1 MAKNDVKYVL
11 AYVKQILFLAQSLEI
26 CLKSITN
33 LIVTISA
40 KFIFLRASAVANN
53 MLEKPLGSLGLSG
66 TTIKVMIENI
76 LTMRFVSK
84 YIYLDI
90 FILGTGFL
98 ENVKI
103 MLIDK
108 TDGQNPKKREDY
120 WRRTLKTYA
129 PFGLNVEDSV

>member
-66 TTIKVMIENI
+66 TTVNVMIGNK
-76 LTMRFVSK
+76 LGMRIVYK
-84 YIYLDI
+84 NIYLDI
-90 FILGTGFL
+90 FIVG
-98 ENVKI
+98 NI
-103 MLIDK
+103 QIS
-108 TDGQNPKKREDY
+108 
-120 WRRTLKTYA
+120 LKM
-129 PFGLNVEDSV
+129 SR

>member
-1 MAKNDVKYVL
+1 MRIKWYFLIRMNNRKYTRDEVCF
-11 AYVKQILFLAQSLEI
+11 QEHLFRHFRSGEH
-26 CLKSITN
+26 T
-33 LIVTISA
+33 
-40 KFIFLRASAVANN
+40 
-53 MLEKPLGSLGLSG
+53 GS
-66 TTIKVMIENI
+66 
-76 LTMRFVSK
+76 
-84 YIYLDI
+84 
-90 FILGTGFL
+90 L